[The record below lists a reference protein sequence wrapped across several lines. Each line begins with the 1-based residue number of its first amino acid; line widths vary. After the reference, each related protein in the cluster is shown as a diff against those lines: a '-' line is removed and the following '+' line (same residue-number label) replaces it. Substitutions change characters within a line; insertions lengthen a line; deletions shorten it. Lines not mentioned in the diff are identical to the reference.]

1 MNTNLFQSAYY
12 GQGFNA
18 KDSKHN
24 CAIHT
29 VLEYP
34 GGYQFSVMSATYNGG
49 ARLDPG
55 VSGMLESSYFFSSSP
70 GTIVGHVSNSVA
82 IPILTLS

>member
-1 MNTNLFQSAYY
+1 MSQMASYY
-12 GQGFNA
+12 GYGFTARDN
-18 KDSKHN
+18 SHN

-34 GGYQFSVMSATYNGG
+34 GGYQFSVMTATYNGG

-55 VSGMLESSYFFSSSP
+55 VSAVLQSSYFFSSNPSV
-70 GTIVGHVSNSVA
+70 IV
-82 IPILTLS
+82 